1 MTTHTPIRVAILG
14 AGGVGLACAA
24 VLAHKGHAPVLWAR
38 HDAAVQAIRA
48 QGVQAQGALEGR
60 FPVLVD
66 SDLATVVEHAAV
78 ILLTLPANGRRV
90 LFDRLLPMIR
100 PGQTLIISGDLSLGG
115 SYLHRR
121 LMAAGIEADVAAWS
135 TTAVMGRRLAA
146 HQVQIG
152 GIRPV
157 GPMAVLP
164 VSAQNRALAVCTEL
178 FGPGFT
184 AAGPLAILMG
194 NLNPPV
200 HMANA
205 LCNIT
210 RIEKA
215 EAWGNYDG
223 ITPAV
228 ARLIEDLDRE
238 RLDLASRCGLT
249 VRSVRQH
256 FHRSFDLPDTLT
268 LAEMAAELHRRR
280 RGAPPGPTSL
290 ATRFLTEDLPFGVWP
305 MIRAAQ
311 LLGVHLPLHEAGLT
325 LLSSLCGQDFA
336 AANDLID
343 DCGLDE
349 ILTRSAAEN

>member
-1 MTTHTPIRVAILG
+1 MNAPVRVAILG
-14 AGGVGLACAA
+14 AGGVGLASAA
-24 VLAHKGHAPVLWAR
+24 LLAHRGHTPILWSR
-38 HDAAVQAIRA
+38 HASAVQAIQA
-48 QGVQAQGALEGR
+48 QGVHAQGVLEGQ
-60 FPVLVD
+60 FAVQAD
-66 SDLATVVEHAAV
+66 SDLAAVVGQAGV
-78 ILLTLPANGRRV
+78 ILLAVPANGRRP

-115 SYLHRR
+115 CYLHRQ
-121 LMAAGIEADVAAWS
+121 LTAAGIAADVAAWS
-135 TTAVMGRRLAA
+135 TTAVMGRRLSP
-146 HQVQIG
+146 HQVLVG

-164 VSAQNRALAVCTEL
+164 VSASDRAIALCSEL
-178 FGPGFT
+178 FGSGFT
-184 AAGPLAILMG
+184 AAEPLAILLG

-228 ARLIEDLDRE
+228 ARLIEDLDQE
-238 RLDLASRCGLT
+238 RLDLAARCGLN

-280 RGAPPGPTSL
+280 RGGPPGPTSL
-290 ATRFLTEDLPFGVWP
+290 NTRFLTEDLPFGIWP

-311 LLGVHLPLHEAGLT
+311 LQGIRLPLHEAGLT
-325 LLSSLCGQDFA
+325 LLGSLCGQDFA

-343 DCGLDE
+343 GCGLDD
-349 ILTRSAAEN
+349 ILAQSTPAA